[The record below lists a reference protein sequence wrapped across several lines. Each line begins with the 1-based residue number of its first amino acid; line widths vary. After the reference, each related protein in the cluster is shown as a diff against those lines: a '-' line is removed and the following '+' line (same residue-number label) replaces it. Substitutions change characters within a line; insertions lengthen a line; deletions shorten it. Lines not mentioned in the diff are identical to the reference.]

1 MNPTKLSALFAMSKC
16 RKSTNQ
22 PQSYLRAKAFTAQ
35 TTKRHAAL
43 SRTFTNE
50 FDTFDTLT
58 GLEQPN
64 CSTRTR
70 KGIVRVV
77 AIVLGISLFLPMGHA
92 IPAQLDPKQSPKA
105 FAKSQIPSNK
115 QWLCLNKLY
124 SKESAWNPK
133 ARNGSHYGIP
143 QGRSI
148 YLKTAT
154 AHQQVSWGLRYIS
167 HRYQTP
173 CQAWQHFKQRN
184 WH

>member
-1 MNPTKLSALFAMSKC
+1 MNHTKLNALFAMSKC
-16 RKSTNQ
+16 RKSISLI
-22 PQSYLRAKAFTAQ
+22 QSYLNQKASTQQ
-35 TTKRHAAL
+35 TTKTTRLL
-43 SRTFTNE
+43 SRTYA
-50 FDTFDTLT
+50 DKLDSLGTLT

-92 IPAQLDPKQSPKA
+92 IPAQLDPKQSAKA

-115 QWLCLNKLY
+115 EWLCLNRLY

-154 AHQQVSWGLRYIS
+154 PHEQVTWGLRYIG
-167 HRYQTP
+167 HRYKTP
-173 CQAWQHFKQRN
+173 CQAWKHFQKRN